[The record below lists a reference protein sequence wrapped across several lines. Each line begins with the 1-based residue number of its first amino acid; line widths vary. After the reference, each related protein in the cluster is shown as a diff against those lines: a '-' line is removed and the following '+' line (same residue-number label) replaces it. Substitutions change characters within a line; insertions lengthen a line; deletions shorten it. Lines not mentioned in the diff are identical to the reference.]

1 MKHQIISKNTHIM
14 KKTTLFIV
22 VSVFF
27 LVSSCIP
34 SLHPIVNEEN
44 RVTDDR
50 LVGDWK
56 MEEDIF
62 ASNFEFNIETDDEKE
77 KQEGLEMIKELG
89 AGMKGFFGNKKNYS
103 LWKFERA
110 ATITAVDKKK
120 LKDPKGPGLEATFNS
135 WVTSLVPKN
144 LTIIERK
151 DLPYY
156 ILTYKKANGKEEW
169 MKVELTKIN
178 GATYMDVYP
187 LNVPEEGRFGV
198 NYINAHTFAKVEIK
212 SGKLLISSFNI
223 LEIEKLL
230 KTKKIR
236 LKHEIVPYARF
247 NDGNID
253 YEDNIVL
260 TASTTE
266 LRAFIAKYSDNEAL
280 FEEAEELTVY
290 NEKNP

>member
-1 MKHQIISKNTHIM
+1 M

-34 SLHPIVNEEN
+34 SLHPIVNEKN

-62 ASNFEFNIETDDEKE
+62 VSNYEFNVESDDEKD
-77 KQEGLEMIKELG
+77 KQEGIKMMKEFG
-89 AGMKGFFGNKKNYS
+89 SGMKGFFGNKKNYS

-110 ATITAVDKKK
+110 AIITAVDEKK
-120 LKDPKGPGLEATFNS
+120 LKDPKGHGLEATFNS

-156 ILTYKKANGKEEW
+156 ILTYKKANGKKEL

-178 GATYMDVYP
+178 GATYMDIYP
-187 LNVPEEGRFGV
+187 LNEPKESRFGI
-198 NYINAHTFAKVEIK
+198 NQINAHTFAKVEIK
-212 SGKLLISSFNI
+212 AGKLLIRSFNVE
-223 LEIEKLL
+223 EIEALL
-230 KTKKIR
+230 KTKKVR
-236 LKHEIVPYARF
+236 LKHEIIPYAKF
-247 NDGNID
+247 KDGNID

-266 LRAFIAKYSDNEAL
+266 LRAFIAKYSDNEDL
-280 FEEAEELTVY
+280 FDEAEELTVY

>member
-1 MKHQIISKNTHIM
+1 M

-34 SLHPIVNEEN
+34 SLHPIVSEEN
-44 RVTDDR
+44 RIIDDR

-56 MEEDIF
+56 MEEDVF
-62 ASNFEFNIETDDEKE
+62 VSNFEFNIETDDEKD
-77 KQEGLEMIKELG
+77 KQEGIEMMKELE
-89 AGMKGFFGNKKNYS
+89 AGVKGLFGNKENYS

-110 ATITAVDKKK
+110 ATITAVDEKK
-120 LKDPKGPGLEATFNS
+120 LKNPKGHGLEATFNS

-156 ILTYKKANGKEEW
+156 ILTYKKSNGKKEL
-169 MKVELTKIN
+169 MKVELTEIN
-178 GATYMDVYP
+178 GAIYMDIYP
-187 LNVPEEGRFGV
+187 LNEPKESRFGV
-198 NYINAHTFAKVEIK
+198 NQINAHTFAKVEIK
-212 SGKLLISSFNI
+212 KEKLLIRSFNI
-223 LEIEKLL
+223 LEIEELL

-236 LKHEIVPYARF
+236 LKHEIIPYAKF
-247 NDGNID
+247 KDGNID

-260 TASTTE
+260 TAPTTE
-266 LRAFIAKYSDNEAL
+266 LRAFIAKYSNNENL
-280 FEEAEELTVY
+280 FDEAEELTAY